1 MPLGRLG
8 EPQEI
13 GKAVVFLAAEASSF
27 VMGLNCLWMGDGAGV
42 SHAHVTKGACTANKA
57 MRAAF

>member
-1 MPLGRLG
+1 
-8 EPQEI
+8 
-13 GKAVVFLAAEASSF
+13 VVFLASEASSF